1 MGFKYQLKSRTAL
14 PPGGFSFTCPS
25 TGRDITSGM
34 VSFESSMRQIVA
46 FRIGNPGLGLSSN
59 LDDVREELDAY
70 TVKRLK
76 QDAAWCL
83 RIQTEDDPKKKES
96 SLTHGSS
103 HPPAAQGSVALLAA
117 QVSHAG
123 VAARTLSDWLGAG
136 GVPVDK
142 ALAHARAETC
152 LACPLRSTNDGWFA
166 KLAEGMVEAIFT
178 QENARITSGHVLDMD
193 KALGFC
199 SVCGCYLSLKVWVPI
214 RHIADYTLSEDFSRF
229 HSKCWIPK
237 EL

>member
-1 MGFKYQLKSRTAL
+1 MGFRYQLKSRTAL

-34 VSFESSMRQIVA
+34 VSFESSVRQIVA
-46 FRIGNPGLGLSSN
+46 FRIGNPGLGLSTN
-59 LDDVREELDAY
+59 LDEVREELDAY

-96 SLTHGSS
+96 SLTPDSSPPQAAPGS
-103 HPPAAQGSVALLAA
+103 GVLLAA
-117 QVSHAG
+117 VSHAG
-123 VAARTLSDWLGAG
+123 VAARTISDWLGEG
-136 GVPVDK
+136 GMPVLK
-142 ALAHARAETC
+142 EVAHARAETC
-152 LACPLRSTNDGWFA
+152 MACPLRSTNDGWFA
-166 KLAEGMVEAIFT
+166 KLAEGMVQAIFT
-178 QENARITSGHVLDMD
+178 QEKARITSGHVLDLD

-199 SVCGCYLSLKVWVPI
+199 SVCGCYLSLKVWVPS
-214 RHIADYTLSEDFSRF
+214 RHILEYTSPEDLSRF